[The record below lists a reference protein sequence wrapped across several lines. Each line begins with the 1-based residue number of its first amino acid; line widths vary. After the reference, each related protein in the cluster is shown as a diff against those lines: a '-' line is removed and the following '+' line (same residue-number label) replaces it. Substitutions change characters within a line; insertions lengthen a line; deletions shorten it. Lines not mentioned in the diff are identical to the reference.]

1 MNHHQATHPFLG
13 YFGVPEMEPPGG
25 KACAAR
31 RHVIAHPIFWV
42 FDEPSG
48 GDEHP
53 PGDASQFGSILVF
66 WGFWVDSIR
75 GKKIVPT
82 VWK

>member
-1 MNHHQATHPFLG
+1 VTTHP
-13 YFGVPEMEPPGG
+13 V
-25 KACAAR
+25 
-31 RHVIAHPIFWV
+31 FWV
-42 FDEPSG
+42 FDEPPR

-53 PGDASQFGSILVF
+53 LSDASQFGSILVF

-75 GKKIVPT
+75 GEKIVPT

>member
-1 MNHHQATHPFLG
+1 MNHCQVTHPFLG

-25 KACAAR
+25 KACVAR
-31 RHVIAHPIFWV
+31 QHVTAYPVFWV

-48 GDEHP
+48 GDEHL

-66 WGFWVDSIR
+66 WGFWIDSIR
-75 GKKIVPT
+75 GEKIVPI